1 MFTSIG
7 KKPLFYNKSIMDFSL
22 KTTNDY
28 IKKKIK
34 ENEHTKQ
41 VKFCIDN
48 TKLTINNNSDNNSE
62 YQINYLPF
70 YLFLS
75 VSSLMYLYSYKKQ
88 I

>member
-48 TKLTINNNSDNNSE
+48 TKLKINFTSFIYILNKIYFFILDIFN
-62 YQINYLPF
+62 
-70 YLFLS
+70 
-75 VSSLMYLYSYKKQ
+75 LY
-88 I
+88 